1 MTTDIWT
8 SSYIRN
14 LSEEQINEFQ
24 EIVLMD
30 VKNKIDD
37 RNLKNILFSNTDLW
51 LYSLQI
57 LRREIELQL
66 AQHKTNIRIKLLDM
80 VKNNDPADKI
90 EEVKLLENKWRNNA
104 MKFLTSIE
112 KKTLYVKLLLSEEEE
127 E

>member
-8 SSYIRN
+8 SSFIRN

-37 RNLKNILFSNTDLW
+37 KNLKDILLSNTDLW

-80 VKNNDPADKI
+80 VKNNETADKI
-90 EEVKLLENKWRNNA
+90 EEVKLIENKWRNNA

-112 KKTLYVKLLLSEEEE
+112 KKTLYVKLLLSEEED
-127 E
+127 

>member
-1 MTTDIWT
+1 
-8 SSYIRN
+8 
-14 LSEEQINEFQ
+14 
-24 EIVLMD
+24 MD

-37 RNLKNILFSNTDLW
+37 KNLKDILLSNTDLW

-80 VKNNDPADKI
+80 VKNNETADKI
-90 EEVKLLENKWRNNA
+90 EEVKLIENKWRNNA

-127 E
+127 D

>member
-37 RNLKNILFSNTDLW
+37 KNLKNILFSNTDLW

>member
-8 SSYIRN
+8 SSFIRN

-37 RNLKNILFSNTDLW
+37 KNLKDILLSNTDLW

-80 VKNNDPADKI
+80 VKNNETADKI
-90 EEVKLLENKWRNNA
+90 EEVKLIENKWRNNA

-127 E
+127 D